1 MNIVYSALKY
11 FSKNAT
17 HIQEYLNLY
26 QKNPR
31 DLKYEAKKQRE
42 KALHKV

>member
-11 FSKNAT
+11 FSKNVT

-26 QKNPR
+26 RKNP